1 MKRICVFCECWESG
15 GIESFLNNVLLHM
28 DLTNMEVDI
37 VAACLKSSI
46 FTSGLERKGI
56 HFIELSGKLR
66 SMENHHLFR
75 KLLRERKYDLVHFNL
90 FQGLSLHYVQIAKS
104 EGIPVRIVHSHGAG
118 LRDSRTKQLKLVLHG
133 IGRQIWRSS
142 ATDYWACSRQAADF
156 LFGKVSASVWI
167 VPNGIEIGHFR
178 FSSEIRR
185 QVREELGISDQ
196 LLIGTVGRFS
206 QEKNQSFLLDA
217 FSYLTSSCPDSRLL
231 LVGSGDDEA
240 KLRRKAE
247 DLDITGR
254 VIFYGTSSRVERLLS
269 AMDIF
274 VFPSLVE
281 GLGIACVEAQA
292 SGLPVLCSENIP
304 DEAKIT
310 PLVKTL
316 ELKHGAQHW
325 AEALSTMPY
334 GQPRRNG
341 ALLVRKA
348 GFDISDVA
356 LSVRRRYMELSND
369 GS

>member
-1 MKRICVFCECWESG
+1 
-15 GIESFLNNVLLHM
+15 
-28 DLTNMEVDI
+28 MEVDI

-90 FQGLSLHYVQIAKS
+90 FQGLSLYYAQIAKS

-142 ATDYWACSRQAADF
+142 VTDYWACSRQAADF

-167 VPNGIEIGHFR
+167 VPNGIEIGRFR
-178 FSSEIRR
+178 FSSESRQ
-185 QVREELGISDQ
+185 QVREELGISDH
-196 LLIGTVGRFS
+196 LLIGTVGRLS
-206 QEKNQSFLLDA
+206 QEKNQAFLLDA
-217 FSYLTSSCPDSRLL
+217 FSCLIACRPDSRLL
-231 LVGSGDDEA
+231 FVGSGDNEPD
-240 KLRRKAE
+240 LRRKAE
-247 DLDITGR
+247 DLDIAGG

-316 ELKHGAQHW
+316 ELERGPYRW
-325 AEALSTMPY
+325 AEELSSMRH
-334 GQPRRNG
+334 GQDRHDGGRM
-341 ALLVRKA
+341 VQKA

-356 LSVRRRYMELSND
+356 LSVRQKYMELSD
-369 GS
+369 DES